1 MKIKRHVHWLQS
13 DLLTENTWVW
23 QPAAEW
29 LVLWILQ
36 LEKHRPMG
44 SSGLAKGS
52 LYVCVCVLTLT
63 HACSEGR
70 TVCWAGEHLASET
83 TKASPQLS
91 RTAGADRHC
100 VAKLHKGSS
109 LWRGEEKG
117 LTFLNLFVRHQ
128 ETVIT
133 LVVQSRQKKLTSK
146 AT

>member
-1 MKIKRHVHWLQS
+1 MVGSVNSATGETQTNG
-13 DLLTENTWVW
+13 LLW
-23 QPAAEW
+23 A
-29 LVLWILQ
+29 
-36 LEKHRPMG
+36 
-44 SSGLAKGS
+44 SKGKP
-52 LYVCVCVLTLT
+52 VCVRLCAHT
-63 HACSEGR
+63 HSCMLR
-70 TVCWAGEHLASET
+70 GEHLASET

-117 LTFLNLFVRHQ
+117 LTFLNLFVQHQ